1 MLISVTTNFILIFII
16 ILLSRLQY
24 IHYQAVK
31 SQVWQ
36 RDDRISNSLEG
47 EREWGCCATPP
58 VSESCAVVY
67 PRVHP
72 SGITRG
78 YAWCVPAGDGGCIL
92 GSSLSSIFPPRVH
105 PSSILAG
112 DGGWVRKNT
121 IRALADAIRMW
132 ADSLIAFENAIRVFT
147 LLLISQKFWIWKSST
162 RIVSVELYIDLL
174 VFRFKK
180 ELYTE
185 VFLLTTKEIF
195 KNLRC
200 GKTGGK
206 LSGKH

>member
-1 MLISVTTNFILIFII
+1 MLTCVTTNFILIFII

-47 EREWGCCATPP
+47 EREWGCCATPL

-105 PSSILAG
+105 PFKHPRRGRWVSETKYNKGAGWRNKAVSWQPYCICKRNKGIHATAYRTKTLGMKKLHQNSS
-112 DGGWVRKNT
+112 GG
-121 IRALADAIRMW
+121 AIYR
-132 ADSLIAFENAIRVFT
+132 L
-147 LLLISQKFWIWKSST
+147 
-162 RIVSVELYIDLL
+162 VSFPL
-174 VFRFKK
+174 
-180 ELYTE
+180 
-185 VFLLTTKEIF
+185 
-195 KNLRC
+195 
-200 GKTGGK
+200 
-206 LSGKH
+206 